1 MENTASGFINF
12 TPSVGGALSFGWEK
26 MKSNFLHFFL
36 VVFILTIIDIP
47 LNVFDYEDRHFEVF
61 RHNFL
66 SEFAALA
73 YFFLFLPVI
82 EYGADLLFVHGVRG
96 QKLDFKV
103 LIEGF
108 YHYQNVILSHLL
120 VFGLVSISFIALII
134 PGIIVACRLVL
145 VSYLVMD
152 KGLEPIPAVET
163 SWKMTR
169 GHGWKVFGLAITS
182 FFIIVLGLIFFIV
195 GIFPAVMW
203 VKAAFASLYQSILEE
218 KGPEIFAVVEEQK
231 E

>member
-1 MENTASGFINF
+1 MENTAAGHINA
-12 TPSVGGALSFGWEK
+12 TPSVWGSLSFGWEK

-36 VVFILTIIDIP
+36 VVFILAILDIP
-47 LNVFDYEDRHFEVF
+47 LNVFDYENGNFKTSDSG
-61 RHNFL
+61 FL

-82 EYGADLLFVHGVRG
+82 EYGADLLFVHGIRD
-96 QKLDFKV
+96 QKIDLKTLV
-103 LIEGF
+103 EGF
-108 YHYQNVILSHLL
+108 NNYLTVILSNLL

-134 PGIIVACRLVL
+134 PGIIVACRLVM

-169 GHGWKVFGLAITS
+169 GHGWKVFGLAILS
-182 FFIIVLGLIFFIV
+182 FFIIIFGLICLIV
-195 GIFPAVMW
+195 GIFPALMW

-218 KGPEIFAVVEEQK
+218 KGAELFPKVEE
-231 E
+231 

>member
-1 MENTASGFINF
+1 MENATSGVINAK
-12 TPSVGGALSFGWEK
+12 PSIGGSLSFGWEK
-26 MKSNFLHFFL
+26 MKINFLYFFL
-36 VVFILTIIDIP
+36 VVFILSILDIP
-47 LNVFDYEDRHFEVF
+47 LNVFKYEDGQFETF
-61 RHNFL
+61 EDGFL

-73 YFFLFLPVI
+73 YFFLLLPVI
-82 EYGADLLFVHGVRG
+82 EYGADLLFIHGIRG
-96 QKLDFKV
+96 QKIDFKT

-108 YHYQNVILSHLL
+108 NNYLNVILSNLL

-182 FFIIVLGLIFFIV
+182 FFIIVLGLICLIV
-195 GIFPAVMW
+195 GIFPALMW

-218 KGPEIFAVVEEQK
+218 KGPELFAKVEE
-231 E
+231 